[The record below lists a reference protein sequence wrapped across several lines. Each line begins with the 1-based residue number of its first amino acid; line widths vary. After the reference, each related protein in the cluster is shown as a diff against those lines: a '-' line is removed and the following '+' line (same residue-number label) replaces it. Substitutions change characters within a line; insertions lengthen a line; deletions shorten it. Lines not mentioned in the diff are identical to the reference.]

1 MLLTF
6 GLIIW
11 ILLNCII
18 TIEDYHRLAGENQK
32 IADLLAMPGIE
43 DAVLEIPKLQDL
55 AGPADLS

>member
-1 MLLTF
+1 MLLKF

>member
-1 MLLTF
+1 MLLKF

-11 ILLNCII
+11 ILLNYII